1 MNHPKYPPPYNCISE
16 KVCSAIVPGF
26 LRCFDNFAPCFCG
39 FCTDFAIKMRIFH
52 ILRNHNVQFLQPGA
66 GRVLQIPI
74 RKEEN
79 LGRVLSTGIPKL
91 GKMGEKIGIRTKNFQ
106 WTRMQLPDIGVHECA
121 WAYTL
126 RGHYR
131 DIAIT
136 LL

>member
-1 MNHPKYPPPYNCISE
+1 
-16 KVCSAIVPGF
+16 
-26 LRCFDNFAPCFCG
+26 
-39 FCTDFAIKMRIFH
+39 MRIFH

-79 LGRVLSTGIPKL
+79 LGRVLHTGIPKL
-91 GKMGEKIGIRTKNFQ
+91 GKIVEKMGIRTKNFQ
-106 WTRMQLPDIGVHECA
+106 WTRMQLAHIGVHECI